1 MPAILEVENLVKKF
15 GDFEAV
21 KGVSFTVDEGEVF
34 GLLGPNGA
42 GKTTTI
48 SMLTGV
54 LEPTSGTARIGG
66 HDIRKE
72 PDEVKKINGL
82 VPQDLAL
89 YPTLSARTN
98 VELLRAASTA
108 CAARS

>member
-1 MPAILEVENLVKKF
+1 MPPILEVDNLVKKF

-21 KGVSFTVDEGEVF
+21 KGVNFSVEEGEVF

-54 LEPTSGTARIGG
+54 LEPTKGTACVGG
-66 HDIRKE
+66 FDINKE
-72 PDEVKKINGL
+72 MDQAKKIIE
-82 VPQDLAL
+82 
-89 YPTLSARTN
+89 TLQSWIGDT
-98 VELLRAASTA
+98 ESK
-108 CAARS
+108 